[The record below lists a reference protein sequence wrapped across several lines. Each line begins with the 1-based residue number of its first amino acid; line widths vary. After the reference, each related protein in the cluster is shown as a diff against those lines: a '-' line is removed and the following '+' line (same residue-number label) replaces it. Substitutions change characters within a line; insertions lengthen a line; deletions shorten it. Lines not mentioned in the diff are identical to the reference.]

1 MKRIV
6 NLSHFS
12 DWTMLLT
19 LLKLSTDVKQRLAL
33 KSTEAKTWETMAEA
47 VGNATKKCFM
57 QTVYV
62 MRILAVR
69 ETRKKCL
76 QNNCSPLLSML

>member
-19 LLKLSTDVKQRLAL
+19 LLKHSTDVKQRLAL
-33 KSTEAKTWETMAEA
+33 KSIEAKTWETMAEA
-47 VGNATKKCFM
+47 VGNAIKIK
-57 QTVYV
+57 
-62 MRILAVR
+62 
-69 ETRKKCL
+69 
-76 QNNCSPLLSML
+76 MLCRLCMS

>member
-33 KSTEAKTWETMAEA
+33 KSIEAKTWETMAEA
-47 VGNATKKCFM
+47 VVNAIKIK
-57 QTVYV
+57 
-62 MRILAVR
+62 
-69 ETRKKCL
+69 
-76 QNNCSPLLSML
+76 MLCRLCMS